1 MSYSIADL
9 KANLIPSKTLEN
21 GAVVH
26 PGLQIGEMT
35 LQEHQDYLVW
45 MKMQRPLTRSEA
57 ILAGHR
63 PKEIYA
69 HFGPLDV
76 KRDQVTPPAQARDTV
91 VHLSMTKLD
100 AYVDVP
106 KVIEHT
112 KYIAPPPQPNAAPT
126 PTTVASMEGFR
137 QLNEQVP
144 NTLDKFTEAKARGYT
159 GDACPD
165 CGGFTMLH
173 NGTCLV
179 CDNCGRT
186 TGCS

>member
-1 MSYSIADL
+1 
-9 KANLIPSKTLEN
+9 
-21 GAVVH
+21 
-26 PGLQIGEMT
+26 
-35 LQEHQDYLVW
+35 

-63 PKEIYA
+63 PKEVYD
-69 HFGPLDV
+69 HFGPLIDEL
-76 KRDQVTPPAQARDTV
+76 KGKPS
-91 VHLSMTKLD
+91 LEL
-100 AYVDVP
+100 
-106 KVIEHT
+106 
-112 KYIAPPPQPNAAPT
+112 
-126 PTTVASMEGFR
+126 VALTSPELEGFR

-144 NTLDKFTEAKARGYT
+144 SQQDKFTESKARGYT

-165 CGGFTMLH
+165 CGSFTMLN

>member
-1 MSYSIADL
+1 MSYSNADL
-9 KANLIPSKTLEN
+9 KAGLIQPQTLEN

-35 LQEHQDYLVW
+35 LREHQDYLKW
-45 MKMQRPLTRSEA
+45 MKMQRPLTRGEA

-63 PKEIYA
+63 PKEVYEW
-69 HFGPLDV
+69 FGPLDV
-76 KRDQVTPPAQARDTV
+76 QRDQVIPPAQSRETV
-91 VHLSMTKLD
+91 VHLSMAKLD
-100 AYVDVP
+100 AYVDTP
-106 KVIEHT
+106 KTIEHQRF
-112 KYIAPPPQPNAAPT
+112 IAPPPQPNAAPT
-126 PTTVASMEGFR
+126 PTTVAMEGFR
-137 QLNEQVP
+137 QLNEAVP
-144 NTLDKFTEAKARGYT
+144 TTQEQFVESKARGYT

-165 CGGFTMLH
+165 CGSFTMLN

>member
-63 PKEIYA
+63 PNEVYA
-69 HFGPLDV
+69 HFGPLINDL
-76 KRDQVTPPAQARDTV
+76 KG
-91 VHLSMTKLD
+91 
-100 AYVDVP
+100 
-106 KVIEHT
+106 
-112 KYIAPPPQPNAAPT
+112 QPSLEL
-126 PTTVASMEGFR
+126 VALTRPEMEGFR
-137 QLNEQVP
+137 QLNKAVP
-144 NTLDKFTEAKARGYT
+144 NTLDQFSEARAKGYT
-159 GDACPD
+159 GDSCPD
-165 CGGFTMLH
+165 CGGFTMIH